1 MVAWLSPGVA
11 GPRATPGTW
20 LMPTSVW
27 RGGMGGARAMG
38 LRFCKCMLILLLTLT
53 NLVLHCNKKG
63 GSRVES
69 LGKRPR
75 T

>member
-1 MVAWLSPGVA
+1 MAWLSPGVA

-27 RGGMGGARAMG
+27 RGGMGGTRAMG
-38 LRFCKCMLILLLTLT
+38 ALIYVNACDIPFNLT